1 MALLPLG
8 ALFELGST
16 IIDRIWPDP
25 TEANKAKLELMKLQ
39 QTGELQQI
47 AGQLQINQAEAQNPN
62 IFVAG
67 WRPFI
72 GWVCGAALAYQYIGR
87 PMIAWGFAIAGH
99 PVPPMPELDDTL
111 WELLFGMLGLGAL
124 RTVEKVKRVA
134 K

>member
-8 ALFELGST
+8 ALFELGSN
-16 IIDRIWPDP
+16 IIERIWPDP
-25 TEANKAKLELMKLQ
+25 AEAAKAKLELMKLQ
-39 QTGELQQI
+39 QSGELQQI
-47 AGQLQINQAEAQNPN
+47 AGQLQINQAEAQNAS

-99 PVPPMPELDDTL
+99 PLPPMPELDDTL